1 MSTLVQLCES
11 KDVQYSALMEAVEE
25 FVDGLVENATLE
37 VYQATA
43 KRLLG
48 ESLDHSEIMLDVPY
62 CTPDDLIVLERASS
76 VSDVKFNVSTNTQI
90 RTMLTRLKLG
100 RKGLQQVWDEYQSLL
115 KRDGKSPEMTMAR
128 VAGIFGLD
136 TKTTQIILTKMS
148 AKKGKLKEHILN
160 MAEEVLVEETPTNT
174 SGGTMADHEP
184 TDGKRCAATP
194 KKRKKLSDLLKKKD
208 DSE

>member
-25 FVDGLVENATLE
+25 FVDGLIENATLE

-160 MAEEVLVEETPTNT
+160 MAEEVLVEEAPTNT

>member
-25 FVDGLVENATLE
+25 FVDGLIENATLE

-148 AKKGKLKEHILN
+148 AKQGKLKEQILN
-160 MAEEVLVEETPTNT
+160 MAEVLVEETPTNT